1 MFGCFKNKKI
11 QPQTSSKSPKRGI
24 LKSPSVKHVYPESP
38 PYAPY
43 DVNFIT
49 KTYDKCVSK
58 KVYTSEE
65 LNPQSA
71 NLFFQSDIDLIT

>member
-1 MFGCFKNKKI
+1 MFDCFKIKKKI
-11 QPQTSSKSPKRGI
+11 PTSPKLGI
-24 LKSPSVKHVYPESP
+24 IKKTSTLKHVYPESP

-43 DVNFIT
+43 DVNFIM
-49 KTYDKCVSK
+49 KTYDQCVSK